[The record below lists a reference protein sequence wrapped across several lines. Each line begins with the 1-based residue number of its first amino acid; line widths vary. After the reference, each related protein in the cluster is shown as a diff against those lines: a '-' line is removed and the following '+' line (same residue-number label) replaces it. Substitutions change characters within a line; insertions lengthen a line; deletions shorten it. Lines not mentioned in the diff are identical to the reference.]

1 MALGADSSGVF
12 ALVMCRGGLVV
23 ALGLAFGMAGAA
35 ALTRLLRTLLYG
47 VDALDPATFG
57 STAALL
63 AAVALLACLIPA
75 IRAARVDPAIALRV
89 E

>member
-1 MALGADSSGVF
+1 
-12 ALVMCRGGLVV
+12 MCRGAVVV

-35 ALTRLLRTLLYG
+35 ALTRVLRTLLYG
-47 VDALDPATFG
+47 VDAIDPATFG
-57 STAALL
+57 STAVLL
-63 AAVALLACLIPA
+63 AAVALFACLIPA